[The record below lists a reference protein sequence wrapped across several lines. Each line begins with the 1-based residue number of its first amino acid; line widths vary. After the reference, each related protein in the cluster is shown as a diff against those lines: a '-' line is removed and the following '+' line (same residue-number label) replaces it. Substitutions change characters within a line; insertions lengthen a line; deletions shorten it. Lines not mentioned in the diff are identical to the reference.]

1 MLCANLWNSDVTEL
15 FGLRFDVACIEYS
28 VGLPLA
34 HFHICGS
41 LGKGYVAEEG
51 MC

>member
-1 MLCANLWNSDVTEL
+1 MTEL

-34 HFHICGS
+34 HFHRCGS
-41 LGKGYVAEEG
+41 LGKGCVHVTEE
-51 MC
+51 MMLLQQEEEL